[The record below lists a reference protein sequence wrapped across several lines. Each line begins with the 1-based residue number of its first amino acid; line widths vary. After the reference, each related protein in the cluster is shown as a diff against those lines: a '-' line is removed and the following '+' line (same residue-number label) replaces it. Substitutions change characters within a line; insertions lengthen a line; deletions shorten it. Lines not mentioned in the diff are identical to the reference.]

1 MNKKTVLVTG
11 GCGFIGA
18 NLCKYLV
25 NSEQID
31 YTVICVDNLYSSD
44 INNIVGI
51 LSKNNFTFL
60 NKNINNLKVS
70 DLPKGKIDEI
80 YHLACPASPKIYQKD
95 PIYTLNTCYIGTKN
109 ILDIAIA
116 KGAKLLFTSTSE
128 VYGDPQVEIQSESY
142 YGNVNCVGP
151 RSCYDEGKRVAETL
165 VMEYKKKYNMDA
177 KIVRIFN
184 TYGYLMNK
192 NDGRVISNFINQ
204 ALENKPLTIYGKGTQ
219 TRSFC
224 FIDDMIKGLERMMSS
239 TEQGPINLGNPY
251 AEITILDL
259 AKKVLKLL
267 DRDDSN
273 IEFSELPVND
283 PSLRKPNIIKATSLL
298 NWIPVIDLDEGIKKT
313 IEYYKKLN

>member
-1 MNKKTVLVTG
+1 MN
-11 GCGFIGA
+11 IA
-18 NLCKYLV
+18 N
-25 NSEQID
+25 
-31 YTVICVDNLYSSD
+31 
-44 INNIVGI
+44 
-51 LSKNNFTFL
+51 
-60 NKNINNLKVS
+60 
-70 DLPKGKIDEI
+70 
-80 YHLACPASPKIYQKD
+80 
-95 PIYTLNTCYIGTKN
+95 
-109 ILDIAIA
+109 A

-128 VYGDPQVEIQSESY
+128 VYGDPKVEIQSESY
-142 YGNVNCVGP
+142 FGNVNCVGP

-165 VMEYKKKYNMDA
+165 VMEYRKKYNMDA

-224 FIDDMIKGLERMMSS
+224 FIDDMTIGLERMMSS

-259 AKKVLKLL
+259 AKKVLKLVNK
-267 DRDDSN
+267 DESN

-298 NWIPVIDLDEGIKKT
+298 NWIPIIELDEGLEKT